1 MPMLTALRAQNFRC
15 FGQLACEFGPGAHVF
30 VGDNAQGK
38 TSILEAVCVLLRLQS
53 PRAGTLAELA
63 RFDASPAPSGPAF
76 GLSGDLFFP
85 AGAAAQEESRRLTM
99 HWQDGQRRLGL
110 DGEHGLSPSRYL
122 ARSAVLV
129 WMGNDDLALVRGPG
143 EGRRRYL
150 DFLGSQT
157 FPGYRQAQL
166 AYDKALRSRNRL
178 LKDERPD
185 ARAIAAY
192 TAPLLEHGTALTQYR
207 RELIAAAAPWAAA
220 SHRDIS
226 EADETLALTY
236 HSGATDD
243 FAAALAA
250 SAPEENR
257 RRLTVVGP
265 HRDDLLLSLNG
276 RPAAAYASE
285 GQQRTIALA
294 LKLAQAR
301 HLAAHHG
308 EPPLLL
314 IDDVFGELDPRR
326 RNALLRSLPAGSQQL
341 ITTTHLG
348 WLEALS
354 HPPTVCHVSQGRIS
368 AAA

>member
-1 MPMLTALRAQNFRC
+1 MPLLTALRAQNFRC

-38 TSILEAVCVLLRLQS
+38 TSILEAMCVLLRLQS

-63 RFDASPAPSGPAF
+63 RFDESPAPASPAF
-76 GLSGDLFFP
+76 GLSGDLLFP
-85 AGAAAQEESRRLTM
+85 AGTGPEESRRLTVQ
-99 HWQDGQRRLGL
+99 WQDGQRRLGV
-110 DGEHGLSPSRYL
+110 DSEHGLSPSRYL

-178 LKDERPD
+178 LKDDRPD

-192 TAPLLEHGTALTQYR
+192 TAPLLEHGTALTHFR
-207 RELIAAAAPWAAA
+207 RELIATAAPWAAA

-236 HSGATDD
+236 HSGATED
-243 FAAALAA
+243 FATALAA
-250 SAPEENR
+250 SVAEENR

-265 HRDDLLLSLNG
+265 HRDDLLLTLNG
-276 RPAAAYASE
+276 RPSAAYASE

-294 LKLAQAR
+294 LKLAQAL
-301 HLAAHHG
+301 HLTAHHG

-326 RNALLRSLPAGSQQL
+326 RNALLRSLPSGSQQL

-354 HPPTVCHVSQGRIS
+354 PAPTVCHVSQGRIS